1 MRPVQ
6 KCQIK
11 KYKKNTYFKN
21 LHAIRRCGVASCQTF
36 NLNKAGYVWRLSML
50 DSLGA
55 VPECGSYPTL
65 FTSCPCVSSSDH
77 RMCSNCKYFTL
88 LRVKI
93 TCALWVWYV
102 SCRRSPAFGLV
113 LHRPW
118 SELVDNTEY
127 TVFGEEFRILLIVA
141 LVSGIWTA
149 TRVCRNAKGSGTYHS
164 SVVCVCFTC
173 WHPQCLD
180 LTMRRVR
187 AEFLGLKA
195 MSLCC
200 KARQPHK
207 YLPYCCV
214 WGFVFLEFEDR

>member
-1 MRPVQ
+1 M
-6 KCQIK
+6 
-11 KYKKNTYFKN
+11 
-21 LHAIRRCGVASCQTF
+21 ASCQTF

-141 LVSGIWTA
+141 LVSGIWTGPQEYA
-149 TRVCRNAKGSGTYHS
+149 EMQKAVGHTTHLWSVSVLPADIHSALTWPWGEWGLSFWVWRQCHCVAKQDNHTNTCLI
-164 SVVCVCFTC
+164 VVCEVLF
-173 WHPQCLD
+173 
-180 LTMRRVR
+180 
-187 AEFLGLKA
+187 
-195 MSLCC
+195 S
-200 KARQPHK
+200 
-207 YLPYCCV
+207 
-214 WGFVFLEFEDR
+214 